1 MGDKA
6 AVRELAHIQKIVVQD
21 LDEQAVPSEIV
32 GAIEG
37 ITGAKTEEIRVI
49 STWDLSRGQK
59 WAIISLPAHFASKLL
74 TAGRLRV
81 GYTNCRV
88 RFWEERRR
96 GRCPK
101 CTEPDRRNCCRVCGA
116 NGLYE
121 SSCETSEEAKAIF
134 KAELAQQQIGGGS
147 GNKQPKEHADLA
159 LATAN
164 EKAVDIILVSEQYR
178 NKEEEEGWYPDA
190 GGRAAIAV
198 LGRHQI
204 DVIGPCLSGLRWIE
218 TNGLRLFSCYCSP
231 NVPFTEFE
239 TFLRRLE
246 ISIRE
251 AKGPVIV
258 GGDFN
263 AKSQDWGSCKED
275 NRGKA
280 LADLIA
286 SLGLTSCNQGNEP
299 TFVRGASE
307 SHIDITFASRAVADR
322 VRDWKVLDEESLS
335 LHRYMQYSIAAQRK
349 TYQNPPHTGWAIRK
363 LDRSKLKK
371 ALQRVAHVGDQNAE
385 DACNITIR
393 WLTRACVAS
402 MPKSATML
410 SKKKIYNNDAW
421 TAESGSSSSDVGKN
435 ASFTTGRQKN

>member
-1 MGDKA
+1 MLRTIKGSGDVKAVSDDIVGLSKTRDGDLLVRLKSKNQTTGKIIEAIGTAMGDKA

-147 GNKQPKEHADLA
+147 GNKQPKEHAGKPTDA
-159 LATAN
+159 RRSTADGMAVIQEAT
-164 EKAVDIILVSEQYR
+164 Q
-178 NKEEEEGWYPDA
+178 
-190 GGRAAIAV
+190 
-198 LGRHQI
+198 
-204 DVIGPCLSGLRWIE
+204 
-218 TNGLRLFSCYCSP
+218 
-231 NVPFTEFE
+231 
-239 TFLRRLE
+239 
-246 ISIRE
+246 
-251 AKGPVIV
+251 
-258 GGDFN
+258 
-263 AKSQDWGSCKED
+263 
-275 NRGKA
+275 
-280 LADLIA
+280 
-286 SLGLTSCNQGNEP
+286 
-299 TFVRGASE
+299 
-307 SHIDITFASRAVADR
+307 
-322 VRDWKVLDEESLS
+322 
-335 LHRYMQYSIAAQRK
+335 
-349 TYQNPPHTGWAIRK
+349 
-363 LDRSKLKK
+363 
-371 ALQRVAHVGDQNAE
+371 
-385 DACNITIR
+385 
-393 WLTRACVAS
+393 
-402 MPKSATML
+402 
-410 SKKKIYNNDAW
+410 
-421 TAESGSSSSDVGKN
+421 
-435 ASFTTGRQKN
+435 